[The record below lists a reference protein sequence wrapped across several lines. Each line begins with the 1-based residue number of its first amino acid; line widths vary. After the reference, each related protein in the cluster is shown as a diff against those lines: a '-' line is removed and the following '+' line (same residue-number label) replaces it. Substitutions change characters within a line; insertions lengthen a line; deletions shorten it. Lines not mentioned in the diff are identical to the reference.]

1 MTGPRLPVRDR
12 ELPTWLSTAGRT
24 LELLVVLVAVSLL
37 LGHVLGQP
45 VLLGYVQS
53 GSMAPTLH
61 AGDGFVAVPTAIAG
75 PPAPDDVVVYRAEHL
90 HGGGLVTH
98 RVVAVGEAGL
108 HTRGD
113 ANFVTDQDAGEPPV
127 QRPQVVAE
135 VLTVGGSVV
144 VVPGL
149 GTAVVA
155 VRGLGTTVV
164 AGLATLLG
172 GGPLAGAVSRLV
184 VVLGLLGIAA
194 YGLRRPQE
202 GGGGR
207 GRSAATGPVER
218 CSRGLARARDRAEGL
233 APTTVVA
240 ILAGLLVLSTTASMV
255 VPGGVLVFGVVSA
268 ENDAPGPRVIHQG
281 DAESFDYPVTNGGLL
296 PVLVVLEPA
305 SDGVAVDR
313 EAVVVAGRDRTSVR
327 VTLEAPPATGYYR
340 RSLVERRY
348 LAVLPTTWLL
358 AMTAVHPWLP
368 IVVVDALVG
377 SGAVLVGLVVLDR
390 DEADRPSWWRSRWP
404 TLARFGG
411 RRP

>member
-1 MTGPRLPVRDR
+1 MTGPRLPIRDPAV
-12 ELPTWLSTAGRT
+12 PTWLSTAGRA

-37 LGHVLGQP
+37 LGHALGQP

-61 AGDGFVAVPTAIAG
+61 AGDGFVAVPAAIAG
-75 PPAPDDVVVYRAEHL
+75 PPAPGDVVVYRAEHL

-113 ANFVTDQDAGEPPV
+113 GNVVTDQDAGEPPV

-149 GTAVVA
+149 GTAVEA
-155 VRGLGTTVV
+155 VRGLGTAVV

-172 GGPLAGAVSRLV
+172 GGPLAGMVSRLV
-184 VVLGLLGIAA
+184 VVLGLLGVAA
-194 YGLRRPQE
+194 SGLRRPQGR
-202 GGGGR
+202 GGGP
-207 GRSAATGPVER
+207 GRSAAATGPVER
-218 CSRGLARARDRAEGL
+218 GSRWLTRTRERAGGL

-268 ENDAPGPRVIHQG
+268 ENDAPGTRVIHQG
-281 DAESFDYPVTNGGLL
+281 GAESFGYPVTNGGLL

-313 EAVVVAGRDRTSVR
+313 EAVLVAGRERTTLR
-327 VTLEAPPATGYYR
+327 VTLEAPPETGYYR

-348 LAVLPTTWLL
+348 LAVLPTAWLL
-358 AMTAVHPWLP
+358 AMAGVHPWLP
-368 IVVVDALVG
+368 ILVIDALVG
-377 SGAVLVGLVVLDR
+377 AATVLAGLALLGRLPRRRQRSGVAGGSG
-390 DEADRPSWWRSRWP
+390 SWFR
-404 TLARFGG
+404 
-411 RRP
+411 